1 MDKKRLV
8 YVLVAVVVI
17 AVAAAVLLLNSG
29 TSSALI
35 KYDNVAVPQATMVQ
49 LNSIANNM
57 SLANSVGTGLA
68 EASMLP
74 GATGSHMLTL
84 NGLPEVLYIGA
95 DYCPYCA
102 ATRWGLV
109 IALMRF
115 GNFSALHY
123 MTSSAVNGEYDP
135 STPTFTFYNSSYASS
150 YISFVGVETY
160 TNYVPSGA
168 SYYAAL
174 QTPTQSEGVIFNKY
188 DTNNTLLPADARGG
202 IPFVDFGNL
211 SIEDGALVMPDAF
224 YTHTWDQ
231 IVSSLSKS
239 NTQQSQAAIGAA
251 NVYTAAICRMTNNTP
266 SSVCDQPFVKAA
278 TAFLG

>member
-123 MTSSAVNGEYDP
+123 MTSSAVDYDP

-160 TNYVPSGA
+160 TNYVPSRA

-174 QTPTQSEGVIFNKY
+174 QTPTQFEGMIFNKY

-211 SIEDGALVMPDAF
+211 SIEAGALVMPDAF
-224 YTHTWDQ
+224 YRHTWGQ
-231 IVSSLSKS
+231 IVSSLSIG
-239 NTQQSQAAIGAA
+239 NTQQSRAAIGAA
-251 NVYTAAICRMTNNTP
+251 NIYTAAICRMTNNTP
-266 SSVCDQPFVKAA
+266 SSVCGQPFVKAA